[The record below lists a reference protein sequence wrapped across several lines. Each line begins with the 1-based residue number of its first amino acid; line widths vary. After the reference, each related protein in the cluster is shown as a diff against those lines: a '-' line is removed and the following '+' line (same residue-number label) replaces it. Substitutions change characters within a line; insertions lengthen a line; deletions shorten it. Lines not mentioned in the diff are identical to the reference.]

1 MSRLEY
7 LPEDVSE
14 PADVVLEMRGKRQGG
29 QLLEIDRILLHAPD
43 FARAWTALAGASRT
57 RSGLPPKL
65 RELAILGV
73 AALKGGK
80 LSIEY
85 HSPAFLS
92 GGGTTT
98 QLASLLRDYEAAS
111 RNGALFDDAE
121 RAVMRLTIEMTR
133 NVEVSDKTFEAIRVL
148 FPDAER
154 IVSLVGAIA
163 LYNMATHFLFALK
176 IKQEY

>member
-1 MSRLEY
+1 MSRIEY

-14 PADVVLEMRGKRQGG
+14 PSDVVLEMRGKRQGRR
-29 QLLEIDRILLHAPD
+29 LLEIDRILLHAPD

-57 RSGLPPKL
+57 KSGLPPKL

-92 GGGTTT
+92 GGGTQA
-98 QLASLLRDYEAAS
+98 QLASLLRDYEEAS
-111 RNGALFDDAE
+111 RNETLFDGAE
-121 RAVMRLTIEMTR
+121 RTVMRLAIEMTR
-133 NVEVSDKTFEAIRVL
+133 NVKVSDKTFEAVRGL

-154 IVSLVGAIA
+154 IVNLVGAIA
-163 LYNMATHFLFALK
+163 LYNMATHLLFALK
-176 IKQEY
+176 IKEDY